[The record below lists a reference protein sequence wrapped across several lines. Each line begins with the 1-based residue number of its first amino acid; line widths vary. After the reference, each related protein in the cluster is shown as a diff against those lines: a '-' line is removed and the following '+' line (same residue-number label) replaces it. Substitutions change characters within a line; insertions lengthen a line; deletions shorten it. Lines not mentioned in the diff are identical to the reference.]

1 MKVDIKDLQTARN
14 FAESK
19 GVTTM
24 TIYRWLKMG
33 VVKGIN
39 VDGVKF
45 VVKENPA
52 KEQG

>member
-1 MKVDIKDLQTARN
+1 MKVNINDLQTARN

-24 TIYRWLKMG
+24 TIYRWLKHG
-33 VVKGIN
+33 VVKGID

-45 VVKENPA
+45 VVKENPT
-52 KEQG
+52 KKQG

>member
-1 MKVDIKDLQTARN
+1 MKVNIKDLQTARN

-19 GVTTM
+19 GVTT
-24 TIYRWLKMG
+24 TCVYNWIKMG

-45 VVKENPA
+45 VVKENPS
-52 KEQG
+52 KKQG

>member
-1 MKVDIKDLQTARN
+1 MKVNTKDLQTARN

-19 GVTTM
+19 GVTT
-24 TIYRWLKMG
+24 TCVYNWLKMG
-33 VVKGIN
+33 VIKGIV